1 MEAYVQ
7 NLHSL
12 LEQTVAPDTQIIK
25 NATATLN
32 AQYYKAPECIPGLFE
47 VVASSPMDPV
57 RQLAAVEL
65 RKRVSNSNGNLWKN
79 CPQEIRTSIKSRLL
93 EVILVEHSNLVRHSC
108 ARVISAIAEIELPL
122 NTWPDLLSYL
132 TQASTS
138 PNSAHREIGIFVL
151 YALLETIIEGFE
163 SHLPSLFALFA
174 KSISDPESL
183 EVRVTTLKALG
194 KVAEYIDID
203 DKNDIKT
210 FQSLIEPMVIVL
222 QQALEAGQEDSV
234 KAGFD
239 VFETMLIIEAP
250 LLSKA
255 IPDLV
260 QFFLTSASNSNYEDS
275 LRVMCLNCLLW
286 TVKYKKSK
294 IQSLGLAKPILERL
308 LPIGAEE
315 DPEDID
321 EDSPSRLSFRVLDT
335 LATSLPP
342 SQVFP
347 PLYQQLREYM
357 NSPQA
362 PLRKSAMM
370 AFGVTVEGCSE
381 FIRPHIDELWPFIDA
396 GLQDGE
402 PIVRKAACVA
412 LGCICD
418 MLGDEAA
425 ERHGVLLPLVFNL
438 MNDEAT
444 QRPACTALDA
454 LLEVLGEDI
463 NQYLPMLMERLVGLL
478 STAPLAVKSTVTGAI
493 GSAAHAAKTQFVP
506 YFAQTIQLIL
516 PFLNLTEEGEEMDL
530 RGVTMDAVGTIA
542 EAVGPEVFRPVF
554 QEIMQQ
560 AYAGMNIDSPR
571 LRECS
576 FIFFTVMTRV
586 FGEEFSPFLGDVVPA
601 LLRSLGQDETDDM
614 ESGGGDGLFDA
625 GEENVEDIDPE
636 RMLSVNSAM
645 AIEKE
650 VAADAIG
657 EIFINTK
664 SNFLPFVEES
674 VGKLIDQLEHYYEG
688 IRKSALSSL
697 FAFMSAFYE
706 ISSPAQWQAGIATS
720 YHENVEKL
728 IELVLPAIFDTWAQE
743 DDKQVVTTIVQELA
757 ETLNKMGPSLILRDG
772 RVENV
777 CNSTAEILNGKSLC
791 QQDPDQDDELEED
804 VENAEYESVLI
815 QAAGDLV
822 GALATSIGQQFSGP
836 FGTFLP
842 LIAKFY
848 GKGRA
853 VGERSSVI
861 GTIGEI
867 IVGLKSGI
875 TPHTENL
882 LKLILTALSD
892 EEAEVRSNAA
902 FATGVLVENTELD
915 LSGQYMMILSS
926 LKPLFDVGH
935 EAPSPVLNARDNAAG
950 ATSRMIIKNGS
961 AMPLDQVLSV
971 LISVLPLRND
981 LLENGPVFRA
991 IFTLF
996 RSNANLIMPELPN
1009 LLAVFKHVLD
1019 PSLPEQISQE
1029 VRLELV
1035 ELIKAIN
1042 QQTPEQVAQAGLNA
1056 YI

>member
-1 MEAYVQ
+1 
-7 NLHSL
+7 
-12 LEQTVAPDTQIIK
+12 
-25 NATATLN
+25 
-32 AQYYKAPECIPGLFE
+32 
-47 VVASSPMDPV
+47 
-57 RQLAAVEL
+57 
-65 RKRVSNSNGNLWKN
+65 
-79 CPQEIRTSIKSRLL
+79 
-93 EVILVEHSNLVRHSC
+93 
-108 ARVISAIAEIELPL
+108 
-122 NTWPDLLSYL
+122 
-132 TQASTS
+132 
-138 PNSAHREIGIFVL
+138 
-151 YALLETIIEGFE
+151 
-163 SHLPSLFALFA
+163 
-174 KSISDPESL
+174 
-183 EVRVTTLKALG
+183 
-194 KVAEYIDID
+194 
-203 DKNDIKT
+203 
-210 FQSLIEPMVIVL
+210 
-222 QQALEAGQEDSV
+222 
-234 KAGFD
+234 
-239 VFETMLIIEAP
+239 
-250 LLSKA
+250 
-255 IPDLV
+255 
-260 QFFLTSASNSNYEDS
+260 
-275 LRVMCLNCLLW
+275 MCLNCLLW

-454 LLEVLGEDI
+454 LLEVLGDDI

-478 STAPLAVKSTVTGAI
+478 STAPLSVKSTVTGAI
-493 GSAAHAAKTQFVP
+493 GSAAHAAKAQFVP
-506 YFAQTIQLIL
+506 YFAQTIQLIR
-516 PFLNLTEEGEEMDL
+516 PFLSLTEEGEEMDL

-601 LLRSLGQDETDDM
+601 LLRSLGQDETDDL
-614 ESGGGDGLFDA
+614 EGGGDGLFDA
-625 GEENVEDIDPE
+625 GEENIEDIDPE

-674 VGKLIDQLEHYYEG
+674 VGKLVEQLEHYYEG
-688 IRKSALSSL
+688 IRKSAISSL

-706 ISSPAQWQAGIATS
+706 ISSPTQWQAGVAS
-720 YHENVEKL
+720 PYHENVEKL

-757 ETLNKMGPSLILRDG
+757 ESLNKMGPSLILREG
-772 RVENV
+772 RVESI

-791 QQDPDQDDELEED
+791 QQDPDQDDEIEDD

-861 GTIGEI
+861 GTMGEI

-875 TPHTENL
+875 TPHTENV
-882 LKLILTALSD
+882 LKLVLTALSD

-902 FATGVLVENTELD
+902 FASGVLVENTELD
-915 LSGQYMMILSS
+915 LSGQYMMILAT
-926 LKPLFDVGH
+926 LKPLFDVGN
-935 EAPSPVLNARDNAAG
+935 EAPNPVLNARDNAAG
-950 ATSRMIIKNGS
+950 AVSRMIIKNGS

-971 LISVLPLRND
+971 LISILPLKND

-996 RSNANLIMPELPN
+996 RTNANLVMPELPK

-1029 VRLELV
+1029 VKVELV

-1042 QQTPEQVAQAGLNA
+1042 QQAPEQVAQAGLNA

>member
-32 AQYYKAPECIPGLFE
+32 AQYYKSPECIPGLFE

-65 RKRVSNSNGNLWKN
+65 RKRVGNSNGNLWKN
-79 CPQEIRTSIKSRLL
+79 CPQDIRTSIKSRLL
-93 EVILVEHSNLVRHSC
+93 EVILVENSNLVRHSC

-122 NTWPDLLSYL
+122 NTWPDLLGYL

-138 PNSAHREIGIFVL
+138 ANAAHREIGIFVL

-174 KSISDPESL
+174 KSITDPESL

-210 FQSLIEPMVIVL
+210 FQGLIEPMVVVL
-222 QQALEAGQEDSV
+222 QQALEAGHEDSV

-260 QFFLTSASNSNYEDS
+260 QFFLTSASNSNYDDS

-315 DPEDID
+315 DPDDID

-357 NSPQA
+357 TSPQA

-396 GLQDGE
+396 GLQDAE

-412 LGCICD
+412 LGCVCD

-454 LLEVLGEDI
+454 LLEVLGDDI

-493 GSAAHAAKTQFVP
+493 GSAAHAAKAQFVP
-506 YFAQTIQLIL
+506 YFTQTIQLIR
-516 PFLNLTEEGEEMDL
+516 PFLGLTEEGEEMDL

-542 EAVGPEVFRPVF
+542 EAVGAEVFRPVF
-554 QEIMQQ
+554 QDIMQQ

-601 LLRSLGQDETDDM
+601 LLRSLSQDETDDL
-614 ESGGGDGLFDA
+614 EGGGDGLFDA
-625 GEENVEDIDPE
+625 GEENIEDIDPE
-636 RMLSVNSAM
+636 KMLSVNSAM

-674 VGKLIDQLEHYYEG
+674 VGKLVEQLEHYYEG
-688 IRKSALSSL
+688 IRKSAISSL
-697 FAFMSAFYE
+697 FAFMSAFYD
-706 ISSPAQWQAGIATS
+706 ISSPAPWQAGIATP

-728 IELVLPAIFDTWAQE
+728 IEMVLPAIFDAWAQE

-757 ETLNKMGPSLILRDG
+757 ETLNKMGPSFILREG
-772 RVENV
+772 RVESV

-791 QQDPDQDDELEED
+791 QQDPDQDDEIEDD

-822 GALATSIGQQFSGP
+822 GALATSIGQQFSQP

-875 TPHTENL
+875 TPHTENV
-882 LKLILTALSD
+882 LKLILTALTD
-892 EEAEVRSNAA
+892 DEAEVRSNAA
-902 FATGVLVENTELD
+902 FATGVLVENSEID
-915 LSGQYMMILSS
+915 LSGQYMMILSA
-926 LKPLFDVGH
+926 LKPLFDVGN
-935 EAPSPVLNARDNAAG
+935 ESPGAVLNARDNAAG
-950 ATSRMIIKNGS
+950 AVSRMIIKNGA

-971 LISVLPLRND
+971 LIGVLPLKND

-996 RSNANLIMPELPN
+996 RSNANLIMPELPK
-1009 LLAVFKHVLD
+1009 LLAVFSYVLD
-1019 PSLPEQISQE
+1019 PSLPEQVGQDIKA
-1029 VRLELV
+1029 ELV

-1042 QQTPEQVAQAGLNA
+1042 QQTPDQVAQAGLNA
-1056 YI
+1056 YL

>member
-1 MEAYVQ
+1 
-7 NLHSL
+7 
-12 LEQTVAPDTQIIK
+12 
-25 NATATLN
+25 
-32 AQYYKAPECIPGLFE
+32 
-47 VVASSPMDPV
+47 
-57 RQLAAVEL
+57 
-65 RKRVSNSNGNLWKN
+65 
-79 CPQEIRTSIKSRLL
+79 
-93 EVILVEHSNLVRHSC
+93 
-108 ARVISAIAEIELPL
+108 
-122 NTWPDLLSYL
+122 
-132 TQASTS
+132 
-138 PNSAHREIGIFVL
+138 
-151 YALLETIIEGFE
+151 
-163 SHLPSLFALFA
+163 
-174 KSISDPESL
+174 
-183 EVRVTTLKALG
+183 
-194 KVAEYIDID
+194 
-203 DKNDIKT
+203 
-210 FQSLIEPMVIVL
+210 MVIVL
-222 QQALEAGQEDSV
+222 QQSLEAGDEDSV

-260 QFFLTSASNSNYEDS
+260 NFFLTSASNTNYDDS

-294 IQSLGLAKPILERL
+294 INSLGLAKPILERL

-315 DPEDID
+315 DPDDID

-347 PLYQQLREYM
+347 PLYQQLRDYM
-357 NSPQA
+357 GSNQA

-396 GLQDGE
+396 GLQDSE
-402 PIVRKAACVA
+402 PIVRKAACIA

-438 MNDEAT
+438 MNDSAT

-478 STAPLAVKSTVTGAI
+478 STAPVAVKSTVTGAI
-493 GSAAHAAKTQFVP
+493 GSAAHAAKGQFVP
-506 YFAQTIQLIL
+506 YFAQTMQLIR

-530 RGVTMDAVGTIA
+530 RGVTMDAIGTIA
-542 EAVGPEVFRPVF
+542 EAVGAEVFRPVF

-586 FGEEFSPFLGDVVPA
+586 FGEEFSPFLNDVVPA
-601 LLRSLGQDETDDM
+601 LIRSLGQDETEDN
-614 ESGGGDGLFDA
+614 EGGGNGLFDA
-625 GEENVEDIDPE
+625 GEEADIEDIDPAQL
-636 RMLSVNSAM
+636 LSVNSAM

-657 EIFINTK
+657 EIFLNTK

-674 VGKLIDQLEHYYEG
+674 VTKLCEQLEHYYEG
-688 IRKSALSSL
+688 IRKSAISSL
-697 FAFMSAFYE
+697 FAFLSAFYE
-706 ISSPAQWQAGIATS
+706 ISNPEPWTAGVANP

-728 IELVLPAIFDTWAQE
+728 IEMVVPSIFDTWAQE
-743 DDKQVVTTIVQELA
+743 DDKQVVTSIVQELG
-757 ETLNKMGPSLILRDG
+757 ETLNKMGPSIILREG
-772 RVENV
+772 RVETI

-791 QQDPDQDDELEED
+791 QQDPDQDDEVVDDTES
-804 VENAEYESVLI
+804 AEYESVLI

-822 GALATSIGQQFSGP
+822 GALATSIGPQFSGP

-842 LIAKFY
+842 LVAKYY

-861 GTIGEI
+861 GTIGES
-867 IVGLKSGI
+867 IVGLKGGI
-875 TPHTENL
+875 TPHTEN
-882 LKLILTALSD
+882 ILRLVISALAD
-892 EEAEVRSNAA
+892 DEAEVRSNAA
-902 FATGVLVENTELD
+902 FAIGVLVENTELD
-915 LSGQYMMILSS
+915 LSGQYFSILSA
-926 LKPLFDVGH
+926 LKPLFDV
-935 EAPSPVLNARDNAAG
+935 PSDSPHAVSNSRDNAAG
-950 ATSRMIIKNGS
+950 AVSRMIIKNGS
-961 AMPLDQVLSV
+961 AMPLDQVVSV
-971 LISVLPLRND
+971 LIGVLPLRND
-981 LLENGPVFRA
+981 YLENGPVFRA

-996 RSNANLIMPELPN
+996 RSNANVIMPHMGH
-1009 LLAVFKHVLD
+1009 LLQVFNAVLD
-1019 PSLPEQISQE
+1019 PSMPEQISSE
-1029 VRLELV
+1029 IRS
-1035 ELIKAIN
+1035 ELIELIRAIN
-1042 QQTPEQVAQAGLNA
+1042 QQAPDQVAQSGLTA